1 MKVSIVST
9 DKSYIIVR
17 KLFVEKNEDSKL
29 IQHCG
34 ALTPWANNVPEVSK
48 FSRGLNSAYSS
59 NFD

>member
-1 MKVSIVST
+1 MKVSRVSI

-29 IQHCG
+29 IQHCV
-34 ALTPWANNVPEVSK
+34 ALTPRANVPEVSK
-48 FSRGLNSAYSS
+48 FSRGLNFAYSS